1 MSTNLP
7 NLQPLVDNIR
17 ALAMDGVQKA
27 ESGHPGLPLGMA
39 DAAATL
45 WSTFLAFNPQ
55 DPAWP
60 NRDRFVLS
68 AGHGSMLLYSLLHL
82 SGYDLPLEALKNFRQ
97 WGSQTPGHPE
107 YGHTPGVETTTGPL
121 GQGISNA
128 VGMAIAERWL
138 AARFNRP
145 DFPVVD
151 HHTFVI
157 ASDGDL
163 MEGVSHETCSLAGH
177 LSLGRLIVL
186 YDDNKITI
194 DGSTDLSFTEDVL
207 MRYQAYGWQTLR
219 ADGHN
224 RADVAAA
231 LEQALADKSRPTIIA
246 CRTVIGYG
254 SPNRQGTSKAHGEPL
269 GVDEIKLAKEGMGWP
284 TDELFRVIP
293 EATEIL
299 AAAARRGQARQAE
312 WQALLH
318 QYETVYPDLHAEFSR
333 LMRGELP
340 AGWDSFTPDFGD
352 KGLATRAA
360 SGKVLEYLIER
371 IPELLGGS
379 ADLTPSN
386 NTRVSSMTDV
396 QDGSFAG
403 RYVRFGIREHGMGA
417 VMNGLA
423 VHGGVLPYGGTFLVF
438 SDYMRP
444 TLRLAALMG
453 LPVIHVFTHDSVGLG
468 EDGPTH
474 QPIEHLAALRAIPN
488 YVVFRPA
495 DAWETWA
502 GWQAALQRQHAPTA
516 LILTRQKLP
525 LLDPAQAAG
534 AINGGYILSDRP
546 EPVAILLATG
556 SEVYIALAA
565 QKLLDEQN
573 IAARVV
579 SLPSWELFRAMSH
592 EYQETV
598 LPPNLKVR
606 VAMEAAATFGWERFV
621 GSEGIIIGLDRFGA
635 SAPYETI
642 YQELGLTAEAMA
654 AAVQELLTD

>member
-1 MSTNLP
+1 MAVSLP
-7 NLQPLVDNIR
+7 NLQPLVNNIR
-17 ALAMDGVQKA
+17 TLAMDAVQKA
-27 ESGHPGLPLGMA
+27 ESGHPGMPLGMA

-45 WSTFLAFNPQ
+45 WATCLKFNPQ

-60 NRDRFVLS
+60 DRDRFVLS

-82 SGYDLPLEALKNFRQ
+82 SGYDLPLEELQNFRQ
-97 WGSQTPGHPE
+97 WGSKTPGHPE

-121 GQGISNA
+121 GQGVSNA
-128 VGMAIAERWL
+128 VGMALAERWL

-163 MEGVSHETCSLAGH
+163 MEGVSHETGSLAGH

-207 MRYQAYGWQTLR
+207 ARYQAYGWQTLR
-219 ADGHN
+219 VDGHN
-224 RADVAAA
+224 RAEVAAA
-231 LEQALADKSRPTIIA
+231 LEQALADESRPTLIA
-246 CRTVIGYG
+246 CRTMIGYG

-269 GVDEIKLAKEGMGWP
+269 GVEEIKLTKEKMGWP
-284 TDELFRVIP
+284 VDEPFRVIP
-293 EATEIL
+293 EATEVL
-299 AAAARRGQARQAE
+299 AAAASRGQSRQAE
-312 WQALLH
+312 WQAMLDRYAQVH
-318 QYETVYPDLHAEFSR
+318 PDLHAEFQR

-340 AGWDSFTPDFGD
+340 AGWDAFTPDFGS
-352 KGLATRAA
+352 KEIATRAA
-360 SGKVLEYLIER
+360 SGKLLEQLVSR

-386 NTRVSSMTDV
+386 NTRVSTMVDV

-403 RYVRFGIREHGMGA
+403 RYLRFGIREHGMGA

-423 VHGGVLPYGGTFLVF
+423 VHGGVIPYGGTFLVF

-444 TLRLAALMG
+444 TIRLAALMEIG
-453 LPVIHVFTHDSVGLG
+453 VIHVFTHDSVGLG

-502 GWQAALQRQHAPTA
+502 GWQAALQRLKAPTA
-516 LILTRQKLP
+516 LVLTRQKLP
-525 LLDPAQAAG
+525 LLDPVSAAG

-546 EPVAILLATG
+546 EPAALLLATG
-556 SEVYIALAA
+556 SEVHIALAA
-565 QKLLDEQN
+565 QKLLDEQGV
-573 IAARVV
+573 ATRVV
-579 SLPSWELFRAMSH
+579 SLPSWELFRAMPQ
-592 EYQETV
+592 EYQEMV
-598 LPPNLKVR
+598 LPPTIKVR
-606 VAMEAAATFGWERFV
+606 VAMEAAATFGWERFIGTQGAV
-621 GSEGIIIGLDRFGA
+621 IGLDRFGA

-654 AAVQELLTD
+654 AKVMQLLKN

>member
-1 MSTNLP
+1 MAESLP
-7 NLQPLVDNIR
+7 DLQPLVNNIR

-45 WSTFLAFNPQ
+45 WSTFLKFNPQ

-60 NRDRFVLS
+60 DRDRFVLS

-82 SGYDLPLEALKNFRQ
+82 SGYDLPLEELQTFRQ
-97 WGSQTPGHPE
+97 WGSKTPGHPE

-128 VGMAIAERWL
+128 VGMALAERWL

-145 DFPVVD
+145 DFPIVD

-163 MEGVSHETCSLAGH
+163 MEGVSHEACSLVGH

-207 MRYQAYGWQTLR
+207 LRFQAYGWQTLR
-219 ADGHN
+219 IDGHN
-224 RADVAAA
+224 RAEVAAA
-231 LEQALADKSRPTIIA
+231 LEQSLADESRPTLIA
-246 CRTVIGYG
+246 CRTIIGYG

-269 GVDEIKLAKEGMGWP
+269 GVEEVKLTKEKMGWP
-284 TDELFRVIP
+284 VDKPFLVIP
-293 EATEIL
+293 EATQPL
-299 AAAARRGQARQAE
+299 HAAASRGQSRQSE
-312 WQALLH
+312 WQAMLDKYAAVH
-318 QYETVYPDLHAEFSR
+318 PDLHAEFMR

-340 AGWDSFTPDFGD
+340 AGWDAFTPEFGS
-352 KGLATRAA
+352 KEIATRAA
-360 SGKVLEYLIER
+360 SGKLLEQLVAR

-386 NTRVSSMTDV
+386 NTRVSTMVDV

-403 RYVRFGIREHGMGA
+403 RYLRFGIREHGMGA
-417 VMNGLA
+417 IMNGLA
-423 VHGGVLPYGGTFLVF
+423 VHGGVIPYGGTFLVF

-444 TLRLAALMG
+444 TIRLATLMG
-453 LPVIHVFTHDSVGLG
+453 LRVIHVFTHDSVGLG

-474 QPIEHLAALRAIPN
+474 QPIEHLAALRAIPH
-488 YVVFRPA
+488 YAVFRPA

-502 GWQAALQRQHAPTA
+502 GWQAALQRLHAPTA
-516 LILTRQKLP
+516 LVLTRQKLP
-525 LLDPAQAAG
+525 LLDPVKAAG
-534 AINGGYILSDRP
+534 AINGGYILSDRE

-556 SEVYIALAA
+556 SEVHIALAA
-565 QKLLDEQN
+565 QKLLDEQG

-579 SLPSWELFRAMSH
+579 SLPCWELFKAMPR
-592 EYQETV
+592 EYQEMV
-598 LPPNLKVR
+598 LPPTLKVR
-606 VAMEAAATFGWERFV
+606 VAMEAAATLGWERFIGTQGTV
-621 GSEGIIIGLDRFGA
+621 IGLDRFGA

-654 AAVQELLTD
+654 AAVRALLTA